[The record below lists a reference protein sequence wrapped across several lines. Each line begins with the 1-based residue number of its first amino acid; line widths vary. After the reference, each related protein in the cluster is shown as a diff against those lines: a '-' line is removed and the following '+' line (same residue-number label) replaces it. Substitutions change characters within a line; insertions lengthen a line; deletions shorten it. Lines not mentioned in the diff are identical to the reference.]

1 MNLPERKTTSLE
13 LYGKNTGVI
22 KAVNLRREMIKLPEV
37 MNSLSVIDQGIFI
50 ATTTTRISDYSDNNL
65 VQALNVLTKFIGK
78 DLGIKGEIEPYEQTR
93 FLEILKKYYS
103 DLTVQ
108 EVKISFE
115 LSLTGELDEFLPKD
129 STGSPDKKHYQQF
142 SLEYITKILNAYKKR
157 KQGTV
162 SKAFAALPEYKEEI
176 SEERKNYYYNTM
188 INDLLYSFFKFKY
201 LNIFDVNSISGKL
214 YYEVL
219 EFVGLAEAIEIN
231 EHDKKVAVNEFRK
244 RGQNGLIDEF
254 LLASIKKIGTEHPSI
269 TPEAYFAAEIRTIK
283 ETYIMI
289 IREEIQI
296 LNYIKYR
303 K

>member
-115 LSLTGELDEFLPKD
+115 LSLTGELDEFLP
-129 STGSPDKKHYQQF
+129 SN
-142 SLEYITKILNAYKKR
+142 SL
-157 KQGTV
+157 
-162 SKAFAALPEYKEEI
+162 F
-176 SEERKNYYYNTM
+176 
-188 INDLLYSFFKFKY
+188 Y
-201 LNIFDVNSISGKL
+201 LNICYYPNLPASSHRRSETMCGAISIHQFIQL
-214 YYEVL
+214 CAQDAIPALL
-219 EFVGLAEAIEIN
+219 EFDDHTCVC
-231 EHDKKVAVNEFRK
+231 R
-244 RGQNGLIDEF
+244 
-254 LLASIKKIGTEHPSI
+254 
-269 TPEAYFAAEIRTIK
+269 
-283 ETYIMI
+283 
-289 IREEIQI
+289 
-296 LNYIKYR
+296 
-303 K
+303 